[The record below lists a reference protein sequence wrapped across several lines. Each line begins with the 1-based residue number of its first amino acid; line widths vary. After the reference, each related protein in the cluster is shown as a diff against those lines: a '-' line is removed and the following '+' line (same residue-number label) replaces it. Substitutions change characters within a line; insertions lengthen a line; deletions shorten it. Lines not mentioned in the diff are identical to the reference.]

1 MNKKTKQSLN
11 MRITAKISSYAKAA
25 ARQIEGVRLSSK
37 KAREE
42 MRKELLYAVRS
53 AAAEAKKN
61 LAAAYKQSS
70 KMFNAAAVKEAM
82 AARKSAAA
90 RAKLAASIAA
100 EKKAA
105 QKQLNDAVGTM
116 SR

>member
-1 MNKKTKQSLN
+1 
-11 MRITAKISSYAKAA
+11 
-25 ARQIEGVRLSSK
+25 
-37 KAREE
+37 
-42 MRKELLYAVRS
+42 
-53 AAAEAKKN
+53 
-61 LAAAYKQSS
+61 
-70 KMFNAAAVKEAM
+70 MFNAAAAKEAA

-116 SR
+116 SRSLSALKAETHKKISKVNHRVSAYADQLAKEQKEVNGLMKAQLAKLMGSIKGMRGLGDFLV